1 MTFFTDVR
9 DVNVY
14 KEVIR
19 KALACG
25 KWIVYDELFKSSGKS
40 CFRICT
46 LAEPEWLVVCI
57 PSSASHTE
65 CHANRSFGLAL
76 FPTGEFGQEA
86 RLRRAPSAGR
96 RSGTP

>member
-46 LAEPEWLVVCI
+46 LAEPEWLVANLAKKRGSDELLRPDVAQALHE
-57 PSSASHTE
+57 ASQ
-65 CHANRSFGLAL
+65 R
-76 FPTGEFGQEA
+76 
-86 RLRRAPSAGR
+86 
-96 RSGTP
+96 